1 MAQDIVS
8 DNKLSPVQRFFRM
21 LAPDKQDIIYIY
33 IYSIFSGLINL
44 TLPVGIQ
51 AIISL
56 ILAGQVSTSWGVLA
70 TLVTIGVAVVGGL
83 KIMQL
88 IISESLQ
95 QRIFTRSAFE
105 FAYRIPKFK
114 MESIF
119 KTYAPELVNRFFDTL
134 TVQKGLPKIL
144 MDLSAAAL
152 QIIFGLILISF
163 YNSAFLAFGL
173 GLIFIL
179 FLIFW
184 FTGQRGL
191 ETSLKESKYKY
202 QVAHWLEEVARTMH
216 SFKLAGTSKL
226 HLEKVN
232 ELTENYL
239 EARKEHFRILLS
251 QFISIA
257 SFKTIITGG
266 LLILGSILVI
276 NGEINIG
283 QFVAAEIVIIQI
295 MNASEKLILSME
307 TVYDTL
313 TALEK
318 IGVITDIPLE
328 DEKGLDFAEVNHVN
342 QGLKI
347 KASNLSYAFE
357 GAHEPLLKNIDF
369 EIQMGE
375 KVCIAGFN
383 GSGKSTLLN
392 IIAGLYEKFDGA
404 LTYNDIPRDNLN
416 ISSLRYFIGNYSLQD
431 DLFDGTL
438 LENITM
444 GDKSLNL
451 QDVTWAIKEVGLQ
464 DFLDT
469 QPKGFNT
476 VIEPTGG
483 LMSRTIIKKIVLARG
498 IVHRPRL
505 LAMEELLAKFE
516 RKERENIINF
526 LTDKSQPWTLVV
538 VSNDPNLAS
547 KCDRVF
553 VMQDGKIVNQGSY
566 DDVKV
571 HTCFQKT
578 F

>member
-1 MAQDIVS
+1 
-8 DNKLSPVQRFFRM
+8 
-21 LAPDKQDIIYIY
+21 
-33 IYSIFSGLINL
+33 
-44 TLPVGIQ
+44 
-51 AIISL
+51 
-56 ILAGQVSTSWGVLA
+56 
-70 TLVTIGVAVVGGL
+70 
-83 KIMQL
+83 
-88 IISESLQ
+88 
-95 QRIFTRSAFE
+95 
-105 FAYRIPKFK
+105 
-114 MESIF
+114 
-119 KTYAPELVNRFFDTL
+119 
-134 TVQKGLPKIL
+134 
-144 MDLSAAAL
+144 
-152 QIIFGLILISF
+152 
-163 YNSAFLAFGL
+163 
-173 GLIFIL
+173 
-179 FLIFW
+179 
-184 FTGQRGL
+184 
-191 ETSLKESKYKY
+191 
-202 QVAHWLEEVARTMH
+202 
-216 SFKLAGTSKL
+216 
-226 HLEKVN
+226 
-232 ELTENYL
+232 
-239 EARKEHFRILLS
+239 
-251 QFISIA
+251 
-257 SFKTIITGG
+257 
-266 LLILGSILVI
+266 
-276 NGEINIG
+276 
-283 QFVAAEIVIIQI
+283 
-295 MNASEKLILSME
+295 
-307 TVYDTL
+307 
-313 TALEK
+313 
-318 IGVITDIPLE
+318 
-328 DEKGLDFAEVNHVN
+328 
-342 QGLKI
+342 
-347 KASNLSYAFE
+347 
-357 GAHEPLLKNIDF
+357 
-369 EIQMGE
+369 MGE